1 MNIARALSVRDGKGA
16 VSWVA
21 SQSRDGTDSRGNLVA
36 CVSGPEKSR
45 QIKQE
50 FAFCMVCGGCDDD
63 APTLGFVADI
73 LVRSGREDMGIGG
86 GALPFT
92 EGLGLGVLPSASLG
106 LDSPTLFIPK
116 ERADLMGVGGGSR
129 GGSFLGGGSS
139 PTESCL
145 VLLRGGSE
153 GMTGGGGS
161 SATTTLGD
169 DLADFSG
176 ALPFPVSC
184 VGVRLGGSGGKLDG
198 S

>member
-1 MNIARALSVRDGKGA
+1 MNITRALSVRDGKGA

-21 SQSRDGTDSRGNLVA
+21 SQSRDGTDSRGNFVA

-50 FAFCMVCGGCDDD
+50 FAFCVVCSNCDDD
-63 APTLGFVADI
+63 APALGLVANI

-86 GALPFT
+86 GALPFI
-92 EGLGLGVLPSASLG
+92 EGQGLGALPSASLG
-106 LDSPTLFIPK
+106 LESSNVFIPE
-116 ERADLMGVGGGSR
+116 ERADLLGVGGGSR

-145 VLLRGGSE
+145 VVLRGGSE
-153 GMTGGGGS
+153 GMTGGGES
-161 SATTTLGD
+161 SASTTLGD
-169 DLADFSG
+169 DLADFRG